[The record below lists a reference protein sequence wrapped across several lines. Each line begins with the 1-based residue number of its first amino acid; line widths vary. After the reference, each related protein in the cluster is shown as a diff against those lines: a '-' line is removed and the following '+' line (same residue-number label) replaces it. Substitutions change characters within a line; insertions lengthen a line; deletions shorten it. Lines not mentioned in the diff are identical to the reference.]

1 ARGPVLATEGNLN
14 NHIGVPLTLLKL
26 RAEHRTAVIEMGANH
41 PREIALLAEIA
52 QPQIGIV
59 TQAGDAHLEGFG
71 SREGVARAKGEL
83 FQSLKAGGHA
93 VINRDDAFY
102 PLWREMIGEATA
114 ITFGLDE
121 SADVRALNIV

>member
-1 ARGPVLATEGNLN
+1 PVLATEGNLKH
-14 NHIGVPLTLLKL
+14 HIGGPRTLLKL
-26 RAEHRTAVIEMGANH
+26 RAGHRTAVIEMGANH

-83 FQSLKAGGHA
+83 FQSLRAGGLA

-102 PLWREMIGEATA
+102 PLWRGMISAA
-114 ITFGLDE
+114 SVISFGLRDE
-121 SADVRALNIV
+121 ADVR